1 MNPNGGGN
9 FNLSSNITQNP
20 NNIILDLFSKF
31 ITNNIMQSLSN
42 SLSVYQDN
50 NNTNNIINQNK
61 NYKNNN
67 ITSKKNKNN
76 IKPTKEKS
84 FNYNNDR
91 IEFSL
96 KRRKEN
102 INLLS
107 SL

>member
-1 MNPNGGGN
+1 MNLNGGGN

-42 SLSVYQDN
+42 SLSVYQG
-50 NNTNNIINQNK
+50 NNTNNIIYQNT
-61 NYKNNN
+61 NNKNNN

-76 IKPTKEKS
+76 IKPTKEKP

-107 SL
+107 SF